1 MYEARVRARGLRAMG
16 SPASDYIYLVK
27 PLIMACVPRSMMRS
41 VKRLQWKLQSRDTK
55 K

>member
-1 MYEARVRARGLRAMG
+1 MYEVRVRARGLRAMG

-27 PLIMACVPRSMMRS
+27 PLIMACVPRGMMRS

>member
-1 MYEARVRARGLRAMG
+1 
-16 SPASDYIYLVK
+16 
-27 PLIMACVPRSMMRS
+27 MACVPRGMMRS